1 MELEITNHPEAGRF
15 EGKIEGK
22 TAVVEYMDRPDKI
35 VFTHTEVPVGL
46 EGKGVGSA
54 MAKHVLDYAREINK
68 KVLPL
73 CPFIKAYIQRHP
85 EYKDNLVVG
94 F

>member
-1 MELEITNHPEAGRF
+1 MKLDIKQNTQDNRF
-15 EGKIEGK
+15 EAEVEGK
-22 TAVVEYMDRPDKI
+22 LAKVEYMDRPDKI

-54 MAKHVLDYAREINK
+54 LAKHVLDYAKEQGK

-85 EYKDNLVVG
+85 EYKDNLVAG

>member
-1 MELEITNHPEAGRF
+1 MEIEITNHSETNRF

-22 TAVVEYMDRPDKI
+22 TAIVEYMDRPDKI

-46 EGKGVGSA
+46 EGKGVGGA
-54 MAKHVLDYAREINK
+54 MARFVLDYAREQGK

-85 EYKDNLVVG
+85 EYQDNLVAG

>member
-1 MELEITNHPEAGRF
+1 MKLDIKQNTQENRF
-15 EGKIEGK
+15 EVDVEGK
-22 TAVVEYMDRPDKI
+22 LAVVEYMDRPDKI

-54 MAKHVLDYAREINK
+54 LAKHVLDYAKKQGK

-85 EYKDNLVVG
+85 EYKDNLVAG